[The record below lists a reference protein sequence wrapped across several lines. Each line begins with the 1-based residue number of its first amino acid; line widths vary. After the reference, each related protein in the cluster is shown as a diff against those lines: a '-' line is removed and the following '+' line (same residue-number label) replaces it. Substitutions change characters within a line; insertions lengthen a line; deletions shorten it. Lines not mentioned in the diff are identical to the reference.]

1 MSSTPSQRPQVLII
15 EDDAAS
21 RVSLQMLLEHYDY
34 NVSVAATMSEAV
46 ELLDSKPDYV
56 LLDLML
62 PDGDGTR
69 ILQRIRSSNL
79 STRVAVMTAS
89 NDPERLERVRRLK
102 PDLHFRKP
110 LNFIELLAGL
120 KQCA

>member
-1 MSSTPSQRPQVLII
+1 
-15 EDDAAS
+15 
-21 RVSLQMLLEHYDY
+21 MLLEHYDFD
-34 NVSVAATMSEAV
+34 VTVAGTIGEAV
-46 ELLDSKPDYV
+46 EKLNSAPDYV

-89 NDPERLERVRRLK
+89 NDGERLERAKKLK
-102 PDLHFRKP
+102 PDMHFQKP

-120 KQCA
+120 KECA